1 MKGVVHPPP
10 EEREK
15 ARVSDCLS
23 EVAERRRERTRLE
36 VGSRVDAL
44 EPSSVRRCDLVSREE
59 VRDRAGGE
67 RLSAGEARSVLDA
80 SLSRTAGRCA
90 GRTLRDALAVA
101 EFKVGV
107 AGCRGIVPF
116 VMGVRE

>member
-1 MKGVVHPPP
+1 MS
-10 EEREK
+10 
-15 ARVSDCLS
+15 AR
-23 EVAERRRERTRLE
+23 
-36 VGSRVDAL
+36 
-44 EPSSVRRCDLVSREE
+44 
-59 VRDRAGGE
+59 
-67 RLSAGEARSVLDA
+67 EARSVLDA

-116 VMGVRE
+116 VRGVRE